1 VRSEHASFDGSI
13 LLALQRATHV
23 TLHAIT
29 VRLTDLGLTPAEI
42 NAIANLPRTGA
53 VTASKLGSAMGSKP
67 SSVTSILDRL
77 EGRGLVVRGPR
88 PGDRRAVNVSL
99 TGAGRTVAQ
108 QVSRAVREVERHAL
122 RGLSAAQV
130 TALSAGLAVLS
141 EAGR

>member
-1 VRSEHASFDGSI
+1 MTSEHASSDGSI

-29 VRLTDLGLTPAEI
+29 VRLTGLGLTPAEI
-42 NAIANLPRTGA
+42 NAVANLPSTGA
-53 VTASKLGSAMGSKP
+53 VTASELGAAMGSKP

-77 EGRGLVVRGPR
+77 EGRGLVTRGPR

-99 TGAGRTVAQ
+99 TAAGRKVAQ
-108 QVSRAVREVERHAL
+108 QVSRAVREVERDAL

-130 TALSAGLAVLS
+130 TALSAGLTALS
-141 EAGR
+141 EVGR